1 MGITRQDDPTA
12 GFLIAVDTKVR
23 LRGHL
28 INMTSI
34 RIQVGII
41 TLSSHGPLRQIIG
54 ERDGGGA
61 WYLYLFKTIDTPQSS
76 SKRRSQGTRVGSRQ
90 VRGPSVNRNVP
101 NHGTAGFLRTNGI
114 RQIHEMTTLNLFGC
128 G

>member
-1 MGITRQDDPTA
+1 CMGISRQDDPSTRI
-12 GFLIAVDTKVR
+12 LVAVDTKVR
-23 LRGHL
+23 LRGNL
-28 INMTSI
+28 VNMTSI
-34 RIQVGII
+34 RIQIGII
-41 TLSSHGPLRQIIG
+41 ALSSHGSLRQIIG

-101 NHGTAGFLRTNGI
+101 NHGTAGCRRTNGI
-114 RQIHEMTTLNLFGC
+114 RQIHE
-128 G
+128 